1 MKLYL
6 LPLTCLGA
14 FFLFSFY
21 RPALREFKI
30 SGEAQG
36 TTYALSYYAADS
48 TVSKRQIDSLLQVI
62 DLSMSLYRPN
72 STISRFNQA
81 DKGLKL
87 DAHFVKVVQRSF
99 EIYRDTRGIFDI
111 TVEPL
116 VKYWAKAGHEPNNMD
131 VAKVKLLLQA
141 VGMDKLQLKGN
152 MLVKQRPRVHVDVNG
167 IAQGYSVDV
176 LADFL
181 DQRHVVAYLVEIGGE
196 IRIKGP
202 KPDGKPMRIG
212 IEGPDDERGGS
223 PTIKHVLAIN
233 RGAITTSGNYR
244 SYLETKR
251 MSYLINPQTGFP
263 LNGEIISATV
273 YAKDAITADGYDNV
287 LMAMKVGEALQFV
300 DQHQDLEAY
309 LIYKRKDG
317 KLADTASMG
326 FKKML
331 TN

>member
-6 LPLTCLGA
+6 LPLACLGA
-14 FFLFSFY
+14 FFLFSFH
-21 RPALREFKI
+21 RPALHEFKI
-30 SGEAQG
+30 NGEAQG

-48 TVSKRQIDSLLQVI
+48 IVGKRQVDSILNII

-72 STISRFNQA
+72 STISRFNQSG
-81 DKGLKL
+81 KGLKL
-87 DAHFVKVVQRSF
+87 DAHFLKVVKRSF
-99 EIYRDTRGIFDI
+99 EIYRDTKGIFDI

-116 VKYWAKAGHEPNNMD
+116 VNYWIRAKHDPNNVD
-131 VAKVKLLLQA
+131 SAKVRQLLPL

-152 MLVKQRPRVHVDVNG
+152 HLAKQKPAMHVDVNG

-181 DQRHVVAYLVEIGGE
+181 DKLHVVAYVVEIGGE
-196 IRIKGP
+196 IRLKGP
-202 KPDGKPMRIG
+202 KPDGKPIRIG
-212 IEGPDDERGGS
+212 IEGPDSERGGA
-223 PTIKHVLAIN
+223 PTIKHVLATN
-233 RGAITTSGNYR
+233 QGAITTSGNYR
-244 SYLETKR
+244 GYLETKR

-273 YAKDAITADGYDNV
+273 YAKDGITADGYDNV

-300 DQHQDLEAY
+300 DRHKDLEAY
-309 LIYKRKDG
+309 LIYKRADG
-317 KLADTASMG
+317 KLADTASTG

-331 TN
+331 AN